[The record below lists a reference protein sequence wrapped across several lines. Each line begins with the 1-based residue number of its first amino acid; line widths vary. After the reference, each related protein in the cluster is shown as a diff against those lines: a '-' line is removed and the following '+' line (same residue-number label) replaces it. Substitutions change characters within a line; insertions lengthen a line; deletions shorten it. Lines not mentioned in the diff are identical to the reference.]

1 MFESRRNILLENVVR
16 EDLDVFLCIR
26 TLASFFLIIIII
38 ICKRYESCK
47 FHATV
52 NRTFTDMFMFMGTNL
67 YDIVRVILIEIHI
80 TQVKRMIERRK
91 KEDISFRYSC

>member
-26 TLASFFLIIIII
+26 TLASFFFFLI

-80 TQVKRMIERRK
+80 THVKRMIERRK

>member
-1 MFESRRNILLENVVR
+1 
-16 EDLDVFLCIR
+16 
-26 TLASFFLIIIII
+26 
-38 ICKRYESCK
+38 
-47 FHATV
+47 
-52 NRTFTDMFMFMGTNL
+52 MFMFMGTNL